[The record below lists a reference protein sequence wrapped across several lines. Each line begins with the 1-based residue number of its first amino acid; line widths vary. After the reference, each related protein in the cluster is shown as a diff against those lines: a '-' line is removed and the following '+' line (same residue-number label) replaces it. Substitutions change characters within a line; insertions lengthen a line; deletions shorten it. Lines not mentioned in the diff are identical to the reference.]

1 MVAGD
6 ALVKSGH
13 AMFVANN
20 VSSEGYCL
28 MYEQTPG
35 RAQTTRWTYSSLAA
49 GGYMPFSK

>member
-1 MVAGD
+1 M
-6 ALVKSGH
+6 VKSGH

-20 VSSEGYCL
+20 VSSENYCL

-35 RAQTTRWTYSSLAA
+35 HAQTTKWTYSSLAA